1 MIPVSVAKDLI
12 LQHTVAER
20 STELLLVQARGFV
33 LAETIYAPIDTPP
46 FHQSAMDGYAFAF
59 DDWDGQ
65 SPLPINGE
73 LAAGD
78 TSLEKLAP
86 STTIRIFTGAAIPAD
101 ADTVVIQEKIIL
113 ENNCILIK
121 DEKLFKGANVRLQG
135 SQTKQGDAVM
145 LAGQTINP
153 ASISL
158 LASMGIE
165 RVTVYPHP
173 TVGIIVTG
181 NELVQPGSPLP
192 AGKIYESNSSTLV
205 AALDQL
211 GIKPNSL
218 QWVSDDRL
226 KLKETI
232 LKNAQQDIL
241 ILTGGISVGDYDLV
255 AGALSELGTT
265 TIFHKV
271 NMKPG
276 KPFYFG
282 KLNQT
287 LIFALPGNPA
297 AVLTCFYMFIV
308 PAIEQFTRHDYFKTM
323 SLPLENGYQKKQ
335 GMTYFL
341 KGRTTD
347 HSVLILDDQE
357 SYKMNSFA
365 QADCLIELEADRDIF
380 KKEDLVQI
388 HMIN

>member
-20 STELLLVQARGFV
+20 STELLLVQTRGFV

-59 DDWDGQ
+59 DDWDGK

-121 DEKLFKGANVRLQG
+121 DEKLFKGANIRFQG

-145 LAGQTINP
+145 LAGQTFNP
-153 ASISL
+153 AAISL

-308 PAIEQFTRHDYFKTM
+308 PAIEQFTRNYYFKTM
-323 SLPLENGYQKKQ
+323 SMPLENGYQKKQ

-365 QADCLIELEADRDIF
+365 QADCLIELDADRDIF

-388 HMIN
+388 HLIK